1 MVNGWNLAILYC
13 LIYTENLLQG
23 TMIEMQF
30 EVSRPCEDFP
40 DGDIKLSNLSME
52 QLGRNQMAMSGLLD
66 MKVTLDERFQVS
78 KHRFPLNY
86 GALVPVGDKPNCTT
100 VENNISSE
108 FVKKEN
114 FRYLSDTNP
123 QFLHE
128 TPLQSTKLMV
138 TLIRCNSKSDRGNCE
153 EFPPSPIT
161 DMCEKLPQEDQIWTD
176 FVHKLQNFTP
186 KCPVPP
192 GSYAFHQH
200 KLDMDSVANMPLM
213 VGYWIMKSEG
223 FVGEDKVMCEL
234 SEMSFTRK
242 KIKKGSLPSKETL
255 RGHSDSSFRGEGYI
269 QCCVGVRLCDM
280 YSNQELAEIHFM
292 YGKADGNAAL
302 ARRLYQER
310 YPQRQC
316 PDRKTFVRLH
326 YRLCEYGKFNSPG
339 LGRGRPRSTTPEVQ
353 EEILEAVNMTPSI
366 STRRVALQVNVPH
379 TTVWRLLKEYQ
390 LYPYHLQRVQAL
402 SPADYP
408 ARVRFCQW
416 FLQQCGVNPNF
427 PGVWD
432 RVRRS
437 MRHRCEVCIQAGG
450 GHFEHLL

>member
-1 MVNGWNLAILYC
+1 MAWYLVC
-13 LIYTENLLQG
+13 LISIVAVSQVGPTELPNAG

-66 MKVTLDERFQVS
+66 MKVTLDERFQ
-78 KHRFPLNY
+78 
-86 GALVPVGDKPNCTT
+86 
-100 VENNISSE
+100 
-108 FVKKEN
+108 
-114 FRYLSDTNP
+114 
-123 QFLHE
+123 
-128 TPLQSTKLMV
+128 LMV

-242 KIKKGSLPSKETL
+242 KIKKG
-255 RGHSDSSFRGEGYI
+255 
-269 QCCVGVRLCDM
+269 
-280 YSNQELAEIHFM
+280 
-292 YGKADGNAAL
+292 
-302 ARRLYQER
+302 
-310 YPQRQC
+310 
-316 PDRKTFVRLH
+316 
-326 YRLCEYGKFNSPG
+326 
-339 LGRGRPRSTTPEVQ
+339 
-353 EEILEAVNMTPSI
+353 
-366 STRRVALQVNVPH
+366 
-379 TTVWRLLKEYQ
+379 
-390 LYPYHLQRVQAL
+390 
-402 SPADYP
+402 
-408 ARVRFCQW
+408 
-416 FLQQCGVNPNF
+416 
-427 PGVWD
+427 
-432 RVRRS
+432 
-437 MRHRCEVCIQAGG
+437 
-450 GHFEHLL
+450 